1 MEPTDTLSVL
11 IIGADT
17 KSGSAFAH
25 NMQALIDHL
34 KADDMHVISVDSFE
48 GLKDGFIANGAM
60 ADCVLIDW
68 NAPSAEELIKLV
80 REQNKYV
87 SIFLLTEPGD
97 LSKIPVEVFP
107 TIDEYAWILGDT
119 PEFIAGRIKSAARKY
134 RKAILPP
141 MFGALM
147 DFSEDF
153 EYSWHTPGHTAGT
166 AFLKSPIGKLFYEFY
181 GEQTF
186 RSDLSI
192 SVGELGSLLDHSG
205 PIGAAEKYAAKVFGS
220 DMTFFVTNGTS
231 TSNRVVQGALV
242 APDEIV
248 FVDRNCHKSME
259 QAFTLDHGIPVY
271 MVPTRNRYGILGPI
285 PKPEMEPETLAK
297 KLASHPLASKAENQ
311 IPVTAVVT
319 NSTYDGVCYNA
330 VAAEDLLGQTVD
342 TIHFDEAWYGY
353 AKFNPMYAG
362 KFGMHKDDRPA
373 ENRPTVITT
382 HSTHKL
388 LAALSQASMIHIK
401 NGKRPLD
408 HALFNESFMM
418 HASTSPQY
426 SIIASLDVSSKM
438 MDMGGCGLMQEAI
451 DEAVRFRQ
459 MMARACGQMNICKPG
474 DWWFRAWQPDEVTM
488 PDGSKVPFAEAD
500 PAILAHDPGC
510 WMLRPGEV
518 WHGFTGMTEDWA
530 MLDPIKVTV
539 LTPGMNDDGTH
550 AEFGIPAAVV
560 LAYLGTKGI
569 INEKSGDYNILFLFS
584 MGVTKGKW
592 GTLMSALFDFKT
604 LFDRNTPLEEVLP
617 DLVNAYPDR
626 YGGMTLQT
634 LAAEMHQYIKSSRQ
648 TQLANEACAVMPEPV
663 MKPSDAYR
671 YIVKKQVEHVAV
683 DDMANRVVAT
693 GVVPYPPGIPM
704 LMPGE
709 NAGAAD
715 GPILMYLKTLQ
726 EFDRK
731 FPGFTHDTH
740 GVEVINGTYY
750 VYCIKE

>member
-25 NMQALIDHL
+25 NMQALVDHL
-34 KADDMHVISVDSFE
+34 KHDDMHVITVDTFE

-60 ADCVLIDW
+60 ADCILIDW
-68 NAPSAEELIKLV
+68 HAQSAQELIKLI
-80 REQNKYV
+80 RKQNKYV

-97 LSKIPVEVFP
+97 LSKIPVEVFS

-147 DFSEDF
+147 DFSEDY

-205 PIGAAEKYAAKVFGS
+205 PIGEAEKYAAKVFGS

-242 APDEIV
+242 APGEIV
-248 FVDRNCHKSME
+248 FVDRNCHKSLE

-285 PKPEMEPETLAK
+285 PEQEMKPETLAK
-297 KLASHPLASKAENQ
+297 KIETHPLAKKAADKKAA
-311 IPVTAVVT
+311 VAVVT
-319 NSTYDGVCYNA
+319 NSTYDGVCYDA
-330 VAAEDLLGQTVD
+330 VHAESLLGKTVN

-362 KFGMHKDDRPA
+362 RFGMHDDERPA
-373 ENRPTVITT
+373 VNRPTVIATQ
-382 HSTHKL
+382 STHKL

-401 NGKRPLD
+401 NGQHPLD
-408 HALFNESFMM
+408 HALFNEAFMM

-426 SIIASLDVSSKM
+426 GIIASLDVSSKM
-438 MDMGGCGLMQEAI
+438 MDMGGEALMQESIEEAI
-451 DEAVRFRQ
+451 RFRQ
-459 MMARACGQMNICKPG
+459 MMARACGEMNICKPG
-474 DWWFRAWQPDEVTM
+474 DWWFKAWQPDMVTL
-488 PDGSKVPFAEAD
+488 PDGRNVSFADAD
-500 PAILAHDPGC
+500 PAVLAHNPSC
-510 WMLRPGEV
+510 WTLRPGEV
-518 WHGFTGMTEDWA
+518 WHGFPEMTENWA

-539 LTPGMNDDGTH
+539 LTPGMKDDGTH
-550 AEFGIPAAVV
+550 ADFGIPSAIV
-560 LAYLGTKGI
+560 LAYLDTKGI

-604 LFDRNTPLEEVLP
+604 LFDKNTLLMDVLP
-617 DLVNAYPDR
+617 DLVKAYPDR
-626 YGGMTLQT
+626 YSGMTLQT
-634 LAAEMHQYIKSSRQ
+634 LAKEMHQYIMSTRQ
-648 TQLANEACAVMPEPV
+648 TQLANEACAVMPKPV

-671 YIVKKQVEHVAV
+671 YIIKGQVEHVPV
-683 DDMANRVVAT
+683 DKMANRIVAT

-709 NAGAAD
+709 CAGKAD

-726 EFDRK
+726 GFDRM
-731 FPGFTHDTH
+731 FPGFAHDTH
-740 GVEVINGTYY
+740 GVEAIDGTYY
-750 VYCIKE
+750 VYCLKE